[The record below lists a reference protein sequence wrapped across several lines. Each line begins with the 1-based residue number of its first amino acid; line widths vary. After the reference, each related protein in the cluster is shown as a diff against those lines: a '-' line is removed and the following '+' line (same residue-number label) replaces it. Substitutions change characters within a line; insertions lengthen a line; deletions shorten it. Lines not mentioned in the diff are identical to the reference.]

1 MNCNEFETKVTDLA
15 RAQMI
20 EAEARDRA
28 LAHAATCRR
37 CAMRLGDEQRLTA
50 GLRGLAA
57 TFDDEQMPAR
67 GEAQMLAAF
76 HAAHTAAPAA
86 KPARHRLAWAA
97 AAAIILGL
105 MALAAVRF
113 VEGRKSQ
120 PTFANNPMPQ
130 ESAPP
135 PAPQAPPPA
144 APQNQ
149 PSPPLQADVPP
160 RHQRPASKRA
170 PQALARK
177 QDGKA
182 KPSAAQ
188 PLDPGSATA
197 DEQAG
202 EIATSFIPL
211 SGSSGLAAESM
222 QLVRVELP
230 RSALVSFGLP
240 MNVERADERVKADV
254 LVGNDGV
261 ARAIR
266 FVR

>member
-1 MNCNEFETKVTDLA
+1 MNCNDFETKVTDLA

-20 EAEARDRA
+20 DAEARDRA

-37 CAMRLGDEQRLTA
+37 CAARLGDEQRLTA
-50 GLRGLAA
+50 GLRELAA
-57 TFDDEQMPAR
+57 TFDDEQMPA
-67 GEAQMLAAF
+67 GAAAQLLAAF
-76 HAAHTAAPAA
+76 REAHHLAPAA
-86 KPARHRLAWAA
+86 KPVRRRLAWAA
-97 AAAIILGL
+97 AAVILIGL

-113 VEGRKSQ
+113 VGGRRAQ
-120 PTFANNPMPQ
+120 PTLAQQPTPQ

-135 PAPQAPPPA
+135 SAPQAPPPVQI
-144 APQNQ
+144 PT
-149 PSPPLQADVPP
+149 PH
-160 RHQRPASKRA
+160 HQRRAPGRA
-170 PQALARK
+170 PQEMARK
-177 QDGKA
+177 QDGA
-182 KPSAAQ
+182 ARPPAPQPPQPS
-188 PLDPGSATA
+188 PVGI

-211 SGSSGLAAESM
+211 SNGRSLAAAESM

-254 LVGNDGV
+254 LIGNDGV